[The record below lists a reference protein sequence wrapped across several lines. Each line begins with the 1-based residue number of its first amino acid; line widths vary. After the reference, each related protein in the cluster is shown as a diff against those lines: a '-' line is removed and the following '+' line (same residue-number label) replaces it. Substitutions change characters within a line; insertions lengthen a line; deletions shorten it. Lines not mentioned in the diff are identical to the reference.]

1 MIGFVAKRIAQFIPM
16 LAGVVVVAFL
26 LVQLVPGDPAR
37 ALIGQ
42 SATPEQIAAVRQAL
56 GLDNPPWVQFYNY
69 VVGLFHGD
77 LGQSY
82 FQKQGVFELI
92 MIRLPATLEL
102 AFGAILVSI
111 VIGLPLGVV
120 AAWFRGT
127 WIDAAALVF
136 SQLGVALTVFW
147 LAIVFM
153 YVFAVQLNWLPAI
166 GRGTPLLEAFGLLL
180 TGNPQ
185 PLLKSLSHLIMPA
198 VAMGL
203 QGAAMICRMVRASML
218 EVLDQPYVRTAR
230 AKGVSE
236 RRVVWHHALRNAL
249 VPTVTIVGLQF
260 GGLLSGAVLV
270 EGIFGWPGLGQL
282 TVAAISQRD
291 FPLVQGLALCFA
303 VLFGLITLVTDLIHG
318 AIDPRVRDE

>member
-1 MIGFVAKRIAQFIPM
+1 
-16 LAGVVVVAFL
+16 
-26 LVQLVPGDPAR
+26 
-37 ALIGQ
+37 
-42 SATPEQIAAVRQAL
+42 
-56 GLDNPPWVQFYNY
+56 
-69 VVGLFHGD
+69 
-77 LGQSY
+77 
-82 FQKQGVFELI
+82 
-92 MIRLPATLEL
+92 
-102 AFGAILVSI
+102 
-111 VIGLPLGVV
+111 
-120 AAWFRGT
+120 
-127 WIDAAALVF
+127 
-136 SQLGVALTVFW
+136 
-147 LAIVFM
+147 
-153 YVFAVQLNWLPAI
+153 
-166 GRGTPLLEAFGLLL
+166 
-180 TGNPQ
+180 
-185 PLLKSLSHLIMPA
+185 
-198 VAMGL
+198 
-203 QGAAMICRMVRASML
+203 AAMICRMVRASML